1 MPDATPDDQGPA
13 DVPMG
18 ADIDVET
25 GVSQPAS
32 FPFQRSADSTLVLSA
47 DQAKIIEAVVNSI
60 DAGRAQLAAARLQ
73 AAAGEGGQLQR
84 HSVSLVLARQA
95 VEEQAGSSLACSG
108 LSTVFV
114 RWEIP
119 ASRRGRP
126 VRIDSM
132 NRIIFQ
138 LLSPCDFSDAEI
150 LIPDIGALMDKARG
164 AQRTKLPDWV
174 VAVKAAADAK
184 LNAGPEDTAPCTACV
199 VSGRHGVEAPST
211 ALDGDAFVCHSCLCC
226 FHVRCNEILAQTI
239 RVDARPCLATEH
251 GVSFE
256 CCRCASF

>member
-73 AAAGEGGQLQR
+73 AAAGEGVQLQR

-95 VEEQAGSSLACSG
+95 VEEQAGSSLAC
-108 LSTVFV
+108 
-114 RWEIP
+114 
-119 ASRRGRP
+119 
-126 VRIDSM
+126 
-132 NRIIFQ
+132 
-138 LLSPCDFSDAEI
+138 
-150 LIPDIGALMDKARG
+150 
-164 AQRTKLPDWV
+164 
-174 VAVKAAADAK
+174 
-184 LNAGPEDTAPCTACV
+184 
-199 VSGRHGVEAPST
+199 
-211 ALDGDAFVCHSCLCC
+211 
-226 FHVRCNEILAQTI
+226 
-239 RVDARPCLATEH
+239 
-251 GVSFE
+251 
-256 CCRCASF
+256 